1 MIGKDS
7 IIKERENSINLFELN
22 SGIISKILHSLK
34 LSKND
39 ELEKREYEFWE

>member
-7 IIKERENSINLFELN
+7 IIKEKENSINLLELN
-22 SGIISKILHSLK
+22 SGTIYKILHSLK

-39 ELEKREYEFWE
+39 ELEKREHEFLE